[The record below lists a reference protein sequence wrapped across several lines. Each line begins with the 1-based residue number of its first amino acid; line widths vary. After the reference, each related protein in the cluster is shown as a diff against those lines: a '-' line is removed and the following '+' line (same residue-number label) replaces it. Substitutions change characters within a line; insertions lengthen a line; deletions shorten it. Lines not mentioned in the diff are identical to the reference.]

1 MKQYLATPATDPPHH
16 DTFNETLDREQSLK
30 PWPDLSD
37 PQPQT
42 DGRHTSN
49 SRMRP
54 TENQPDPSAVAQRR
68 LRQHEDLSD
77 QLA

>member
-30 PWPDLSD
+30 PWPDLSN
-37 PQPQT
+37 PHPQT
-42 DGRHTSN
+42 DARHKGK
-49 SRMRP
+49 SRMRQ
-54 TENQPDPSAVAQRR
+54 TENQPHASTVAKR
-68 LRQHEDLSD
+68 LRQHEDPSD